1 MSLHETGAMNPGTDP
16 HGLSDGPWFTSRPK
30 LPKAA
35 WVEHALGDGIE
46 ILGSAGEDQFG
57 PVRRP
62 LNEWVESL
70 RTSVGGRPLDS
81 VAAAFGLGPLVALLP
96 G

>member
-1 MSLHETGAMNPGTDP
+1 MNSGTDP
-16 HGLSDGPWFTSRPK
+16 HGLSDGPWLTSRPG
-30 LPKAA
+30 LPTVA
-35 WVEHALGDGIE
+35 WVVHAPGDGIE
-46 ILGSAGEDQFG
+46 MLGSSGEEQFG

-62 LNEWVESL
+62 LTEWVESL
-70 RTSVGGRPLDS
+70 RISVEGTPLDS